1 MKYRIIVAV
10 LFIISLSYAS
20 LIDLDNIKKII
31 DNSNSKLK
39 GEIRAVQVAP
49 YNNDIIS
56 FEVKTKKSIDLFL
69 YNMSNK
75 RLFQIKS
82 FDILSEIR
90 KTKKVKK
97 PKDTGIVW
105 HPTENYFVFTGNA
118 YKGRSQLFVC
128 EILNDEFINK
138 FAVKGYIVRL
148 REKKGTKY
156 YCKFPSFDKNGKNLY
171 FSRKKRGKGEKY
183 SICVIKDFLDKK
195 SKKFRKIEYDI
206 LIKGGYDQLSPV
218 CSSQD
223 DNIFA
228 YISFQNEEIR
238 GDKNYYTKY
247 DLSIYDIKEEKSYLV
262 DNLDGY
268 KTYPFM
274 WSKDGKF
281 LLYFKAVEL
290 FNTPQELIDYRQNQI
305 DLHIAGVEK
314 DGNSYLVELQ
324 SNGKTKV
331 VVDNARAKYGSV
343 AFVDDHNFI
352 LGRYNSENYIDLVNI
367 NYTVWKKGG
376 KDYLTQFDLD
386 GEFDYPVVFDDQ
398 ILFLKYVESKAVS
411 TAIMRSK
418 LNLASFSREKKELAN
433 EEMVIVED
441 VEIES
446 GDEGDIFADEE
457 ESEVNEREEISKE
470 EQIRDKQIV
479 ALNNQLAALKD
490 QLKQI
495 SSDIDLNK
503 KKLKIHRVNLD
514 NFGSNI
520 EAKESESSK
529 LSRKIASL
537 KSGKLKSRKI
547 NERLAG
553 YNSELIILK
562 RDLNNIIQK
571 LKSKNGELEIW
582 NSSVESAS
590 AELQSKQTE
599 KVALVTG
606 LKKLEEE
613 RDAHFA
619 DVKENRLEEL
629 EETIS
634 NLKSD
639 LFEVENDIADMQ
651 DNLSQDRQNLID
663 FNDELT
669 ENINNKSAI
678 KNLLNKLKRQQQ
690 VALQSTDYDDED
702 DEYYFDDDSEFEEI
716 DDEYEYEEDDND
728 EDDEDL
734 FDEDDDEEDEYEE
747 DDNSGII
754 KKKRRH

>member
-10 LFIISLSYAS
+10 LFIVSLSYAS
-20 LIDLDNIKKII
+20 LIDVDNLKKII

-39 GEIRAVQVAP
+39 GEIQAIQTAP
-49 YNNDIIS
+49 YNSDIIS
-56 FEVKTKKSIDLFL
+56 FEVKTKKKISLFL

-82 FDILSEIR
+82 FDILSEIKR
-90 KTKKVKK
+90 TKKVKK

-148 REKKGTKY
+148 REKKGIRY

-183 SICVIKDFLDKK
+183 SICVIKDFLNNK
-195 SKKFRKIEYDI
+195 SNKFRKIEYDI
-206 LIKGGYDQLSPV
+206 LIKGRYDQLTPV

-223 DNIFA
+223 NNIFA
-228 YISFQNEEIR
+228 YVSFQNKEVR
-238 GDKNYYTKY
+238 GDKNYYAKY
-247 DLSIYDIKEEKSYLV
+247 TLNIYNVEEEESYLV

-274 WSKDGKF
+274 WSKDGNSLF
-281 LLYFKAVEL
+281 YFKAVEL

-305 DLHIAGVEK
+305 DLYAARVKK
-314 DGNSYLVELQ
+314 DGDKYLVESQ
-324 SNGKTKV
+324 SNGETKI

-367 NYTVWKKGG
+367 NFTVWKEGG
-376 KDYLTQFDLD
+376 KNYLTQFDLD
-386 GEFDYPVVFDDQ
+386 GEFDYPVIFDDQ
-398 ILFLKYVESKAVS
+398 ILFIKYVESKAVS

-418 LNLASFSREKKELAN
+418 LNFASFSREKKELAD

-441 VEIES
+441 VEIENE
-446 GDEGDIFADEE
+446 DDIFVDEE
-457 ESEVNEREEISKE
+457 ESEVNERAEISEE

-479 ALNNQLAALKD
+479 SLNNQLAALKD
-490 QLKQI
+490 QLKRI

-503 KKLKIHRVNLD
+503 RKLKIHRVNLD

-537 KSGKLKSRKI
+537 KSGKLKSKKT

-562 RDLNNIIQK
+562 RDLDNIIQK
-571 LKSKNGELEIW
+571 LKSKNEELVIW
-582 NSSVESAS
+582 NSSIKSAS
-590 AELQSKQTE
+590 AELQNKQSE
-599 KVALVTG
+599 KSTLAAK
-606 LKKLEEE
+606 LKELEED
-613 RDAHFA
+613 RDSYLTDF
-619 DVKENRLEEL
+619 KENRLEEIDD
-629 EETIS
+629 TIS
-634 NLKSD
+634 NLKSN
-639 LFEVENDIADMQ
+639 LFEVESSIADLQ
-651 DNLSQDRQNLID
+651 DNLSQDRQNLIG
-663 FNDELT
+663 FNEELT
-669 ENINNKSAI
+669 ENINERSDV
-678 KNLLNKLKRQQQ
+678 KNLLNKLKLQQQQ
-690 VALQSTDYDDED
+690 VASQSANYDED

-716 DDEYEYEEDDND
+716 DDEYEDDDADEVD
-728 EDDEDL
+728 EDDL
-734 FDEDDDEEDEYEE
+734 FDEDNEDDDEIEE
-747 DDNSGII
+747 EDNSGAV